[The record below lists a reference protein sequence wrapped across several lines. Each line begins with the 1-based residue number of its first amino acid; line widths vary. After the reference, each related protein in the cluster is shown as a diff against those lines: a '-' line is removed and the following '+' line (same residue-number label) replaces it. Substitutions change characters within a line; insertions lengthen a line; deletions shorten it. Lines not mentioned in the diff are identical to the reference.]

1 MASYLIAAVDVH
13 DPEGYEQYRAAVP
26 ALIRKH
32 GGEYLVRGGAL
43 DVIEGNWQ
51 PRRLAVLRFP
61 DRNAALAFMKD
72 PEYLPLKELR
82 HRVAGTDLILVEGV

>member
-1 MASYLIAAVDVH
+1 MASYLIAAVAVH

-26 ALIRKH
+26 ALVRKH

-43 DVIEGNWQ
+43 EVVEGEWS

-61 DRNAALAFMKD
+61 DRNAALAFLND
-72 PEYLPLKELR
+72 PEYLPLKEIR
-82 HRVAGTDLILVEGV
+82 HRVAHTDLLLVEGV